1 MKKKQ
6 LTKKQLGKAIA
17 RKYINR
23 AKQFVKRKLKNEAK

>member
-6 LTKKQLGKAIA
+6 PTKKQLGKAIA

-23 AKQFVKRKLKNEAK
+23 AKQIVRKFKNEK